1 MLLQV
6 SVLGVASHCASL
18 ASQIGSLLTQPVL
31 GSLPLWWD
39 RLMGGLRGAF
49 RSLALEPEQ

>member
-18 ASQIGSLLTQPVL
+18 ASQIGSLLTQPLL

-39 RLMGGLRGAF
+39 RLMGGSRGAF